1 MTLRRGTEREAGGGG
16 ARTPFR
22 SARGEDASADEGGP
36 GAGVI
41 SVGEF
46 TRRVKTLLEEGLP
59 AGWVRGEISNR
70 TE

>member
-1 MTLRRGTEREAGGGG
+1 MTLRRGIEREAGAGG
-16 ARTPFR
+16 ARTPSRTAR
-22 SARGEDASADEGGP
+22 SDDSSTDDGGP

-59 AGWVRGEISNR
+59 AGCFRLKVD
-70 TE
+70 